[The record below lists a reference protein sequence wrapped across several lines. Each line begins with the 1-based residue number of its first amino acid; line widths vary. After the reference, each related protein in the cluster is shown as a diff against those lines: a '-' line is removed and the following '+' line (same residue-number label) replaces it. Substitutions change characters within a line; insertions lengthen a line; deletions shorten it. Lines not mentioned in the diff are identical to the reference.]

1 METTSKAFKGHLLL
15 DGQEE
20 IRCAP
25 ITDGKSCKPLSTS
38 KSQGSLDLAAGHKRT
53 RFLDLFKLLKST
65 DRILLALAIIF
76 SCWQGV
82 IFPIFSIV
90 FGNMGSSFVKTT
102 SLGDLQKSIDEH
114 FYEMLFLAG
123 VILTSS
129 FIAAFLWNYLAKRQ
143 SKYLRNLYFQ
153 VLLAQNS
160 TWFDAQR
167 VDEMST
173 DFVKSVNNFSV
184 IFSQKMNFYFVFYAQ
199 AIGGLLMGLYSAW
212 LFTVFVLMLF
222 PLLLFALYLSVK
234 SFEKMDRKR
243 GTRLNRV
250 GATLEQAFRLI
261 KPIKILNGEEHE
273 LMKLDDILKHDL
285 DKEIRDGYRNG
296 LDWGFFLFCTLS
308 VFALTFYIG
317 ILFVSNQYFNDNTQ
331 KPYSVA
337 DIISVIFCIIPGLLS
352 LANIGPL
359 EWALESGKTT
369 ISKIVEISESTQK
382 EKSGSYQPSLI
393 KGKIEFKNVSFS
405 YPSNPDYQVISNL
418 SFVIK
423 PGQKIGIVGS
433 SGCGKTTI
441 IQLLERFYDVNEGEI
456 LIDGVNIKDF
466 GINSL
471 RQFIGVVSQQPVLI
485 TDTIY
490 ENIILG
496 CPISANISQEDVLK
510 TLDKVNGKEFVVSLE
525 NKLDTIVSN
534 GGNNLSN
541 GQKQKIAVARTLI
554 KNPTVY
560 LFDESTSAFDKWEE
574 KEVHRRLE
582 KIIEG
587 STNIHVAH
595 KINSV
600 INSDVILVMHQGR
613 LVEQGTHTDLL
624 QIHNGLYRN
633 LVLNQET
640 ELSESGVD
648 SQPEISPQF
657 NSPRNKKHSSDLQEL
672 KIITDLLTN
681 SAAQK
686 SPRYGL
692 TSGIFESLD
701 GKRDLIFYAF
711 VSSVVMGSF
720 SPLVGFLMSH
730 IIYDLGKLEDVMAV
744 SKIQP
749 FAFDPAFSGIVSNVH
764 KYILSD
770 FSIGIIAIVCAL
782 TQFGSFNH
790 ISSIFLKKLKSS
802 YMRKLMY
809 TDAEFFDKTENQ
821 PGNLSLLLTRESQ
834 LIQTS
839 ICQNIPVLIHSSCSL
854 IISITIGIYYSW
866 RITLVSVA
874 LAPVLL
880 IYKLIESRFAA
891 LYEKNGADLDN
902 VLLTESLSNIKL
914 IRSLNAQEKF
924 IQKFTV
930 KSDSGSKQ
938 SIILPVLAGLVFG
951 FSQLLNYLIY
961 GVIFVVGTKLAMI
974 YNLDLLDTLCAI
986 FVLVFSINSL
996 LVINEHIAAGMSSSR
1011 GYNEVR
1017 SKMHYQSKI
1026 EIDPTDPE
1034 NQARIRGRKKDAKRG
1049 QIEFRD
1055 VTFSYGNCKSPVL
1068 KEISFVAEPKSSV
1081 GVFGQSSSGKSSI
1094 CELLLRFYEPDSGQI
1109 LIDGVDIKELDLGL
1123 LRSLFGVIRQDTQL
1137 FNGDISYN
1145 IAYNLALT
1153 ESQLLES
1160 AGKANVTEFTSR
1172 DPEGFTKNVGNKG
1185 EKMSG
1190 GQKQRILLAR
1200 TFAREQKIC
1209 LFDEPTS
1216 ALDASSETIIFDAI
1230 ERLGKDKTSITFSNR
1245 VKSVK
1250 GSSLILVLDRGSI
1263 IEQGSYEELIARKG
1277 FFAQAASL

>member
-1 METTSKAFKGHLLL
+1 MTP
-15 DGQEE
+15 GQ
-20 IRCAP
+20 
-25 ITDGKSCKPLSTS
+25 
-38 KSQGSLDLAAGHKRT
+38 KRT
-53 RFLDLFKLLKST
+53 RFLDLFKLLKPA
-65 DRILLALAIIF
+65 DRVLLGIAILF

-90 FGNMGSSFVKTT
+90 FGNMGSSFVKTN
-102 SLGDLQKSIDEH
+102 SLNDLQKNIDEH
-114 FYEMLFLAG
+114 FYQMLFLAG
-123 VILTSS
+123 VILGSS
-129 FIAAFLWNYLAKRQ
+129 FISAFLWNYLAKKQ

-173 DFVKSVNNFSV
+173 DFVKSVNTFSV

-222 PLLLFALYLSVK
+222 PLLLFALYLSIK

-243 GTRLNRV
+243 GTRLNRI

-273 LMKLDDILKHDL
+273 LKKLDDILKHDH

-296 LDWGFFLFCTLS
+296 LDWGFFLFCTLA

-317 ILFVSNQYFNDNTQ
+317 LMLVSNQYFNDNTQ

-337 DIISVIFCIIPGLLS
+337 DIISIIFCIIPGLLS

-359 EWALESGKTT
+359 EWALESGKAT
-369 ISKIVEISESTQK
+369 ITKILEISESTQK
-382 EKSGSYQPSLI
+382 EKSGSYRTKVI
-393 KGKIEFKNVSFS
+393 KGEIEFKNVSFS
-405 YPSNPDYQVISNL
+405 YPSNPDYKIINNL
-418 SFVIK
+418 SLIIK

-441 IQLLERFYDVNEGEI
+441 IQLLERFYDVSEGEI
-456 LIDGVNIKDF
+456 LLDGVSIKDYD
-466 GINSL
+466 INSL

-490 ENIILG
+490 ENITLG
-496 CPISANISQEDVLK
+496 CPLSASISQDGVMEV
-510 TLDKVNGKEFVVSLE
+510 LDKVNGKEFVMSLDK
-525 NKLDTIVSN
+525 KLDTIISN

-554 KNPTVY
+554 RNPAVY

-574 KEVHRRLE
+574 KEVHKRLE

-600 INSDVILVMHQGR
+600 INSDMIFVMHEGR
-613 LVEQGTHTDLL
+613 LVEQGSHSNLM
-624 QIHNGLYRN
+624 QIPNGFYQN
-633 LVLNQET
+633 LVMNQET
-640 ELSESGVD
+640 ELSENGIESE
-648 SQPEISPQF
+648 SEISPPF
-657 NSPRNKKHSSDLQEL
+657 NSPRNKKVSSDLQEL
-672 KIITDLLTN
+672 KIITDLLAN
-681 SAAQK
+681 SALQK
-686 SPRYGL
+686 NERHGL
-692 TSGIFESLD
+692 AAAIFESLS
-701 GKRDLIFYAF
+701 GKRDLVFYAF
-711 VSSVVMGSF
+711 VSSAVMGSF
-720 SPLVGFLMSH
+720 SPIIGFLMSH
-730 IIYDLGKLEDVMAV
+730 IIYYLGQLEEVMAT

-749 FAFDPAFSGIVSNVH
+749 FTSDPEFSGIASIIH

-770 FSIGIIAIVCAL
+770 FSVGIIAIVCAL
-782 TQFGSFNH
+782 IQLGSFNH
-790 ISSIFLKKLKSS
+790 ISSLFLKKLKTN
-802 YMRKLMY
+802 YMRKMMY
-809 TDAEFFDKTENQ
+809 TDVEFFDQTENQ

-839 ICQNIPVLIHSSCSL
+839 ICQNFPVLIHASCSL
-854 IISITIGIYYSW
+854 IVSIVMGIYFSW
-866 RITLVSVA
+866 RITLVSIA

-880 IYKLIESRFAA
+880 IYKLIESKFAA
-891 LYEKNGADLDN
+891 SYEKNDADLDN
-902 VLLTESLSNIKL
+902 VLLTESLSNLKL

-924 IQKFTV
+924 LQKFTI
-930 KSDSGSKQ
+930 KSDKTSKRT
-938 SIILPVLAGLVFG
+938 IIFPILAGLVFG

-961 GVIFVVGTKLAMI
+961 GVIFVVGTKFAMI
-974 YNLDLLDTLCAI
+974 YNLNLLDTLCAI

-996 LVINEHIAAGMSSSR
+996 LVINEHIAAGISASR
-1011 GYNEVR
+1011 GYNDIR
-1017 SKMHYQSKI
+1017 GKMSYVSQI
-1026 EIDPTDPE
+1026 EMDPSDPE
-1034 NQARIRGRKKDAKRG
+1034 NAERIRRKKKGVTRG
-1049 QIEFRD
+1049 QIEFKN
-1055 VTFSYGNCKSPVL
+1055 VTFAYGSSKTPVL
-1068 KEISFVAEPKSSV
+1068 KEISFIAEPKSSV

-1094 CELLLRFYEPDSGQI
+1094 CELMLRFYEPDSGQI
-1109 LIDGVDIKELDLGL
+1109 LVDGVDIKELDLAY

-1145 IAYNLALT
+1145 IAYNIPLT

-1216 ALDASSETIIFDAI
+1216 ALDASSETMIFEAL

-1245 VKSVK
+1245 VKSIK
-1250 GSSLILVLDRGSI
+1250 GCSLILVLDHGSI
-1263 IEQGSYEELIARKG
+1263 IEKGAYDELIAQKG
-1277 FFAQAASL
+1277 FFAQSASL